1 MIEQAPPGAKQIAA
15 DGRPPLGQ
23 FYEVD
28 GRQLWLHQSGTG
40 GPAVVILPGASAV
53 GLDYLNI
60 GDQIGQFTTS
70 VLYDRGGTGWSG
82 EAPLPRAAAEVA
94 TELRDLLRAA
104 DVPGPYLLVAHS
116 LGGGYARR
124 FAQLFPGDVA
134 GVLYLDSFYE
144 HLDDYMPEKLHLDK
158 VRQPDPGPVQLAL
171 MRPAIRRMYRR
182 MFASW
187 PDGLRAELI
196 DRHLSG
202 EWWQA
207 GVRERSNLP
216 AVAAELRQGGD
227 VPDVPVIVLA
237 PTGIDPGLR
246 LMMPGKALKAM
257 ADGNRRMYADL
268 AGSVTRGEYRA
279 LEGARHSTMTTD
291 RPDAVVQAVRDLI
304 AMAASEE

>member
-1 MIEQAPPGAKQIAA
+1 MIKQVPPGVKQTAA

-23 FYEVD
+23 LYEVD
-28 GRQLWLHQSGTG
+28 GRQLWLHRSGSG

-60 GDQIGQFTTS
+60 GDQISLFTTS

-82 EAPLPRAAAEVA
+82 EAPLPRTAAEVA

-104 DVPGPYLLVAHS
+104 GVPGPYLLAAHS

-124 FAQLFPGDVA
+124 LAQLFPGDVA
-134 GVLYLDSFYE
+134 GLLYLDSFYE
-144 HLDDYMPEKLHLDK
+144 RLDDYMPEKLHLAN
-158 VRQPDPGPVQLAL
+158 VRQPNPGPIQLAL
-171 MRPAIRRMYRR
+171 MRPAMRRMYRR

-187 PDGLRAELI
+187 PDGLRETLI
-196 DRHLSG
+196 GRHLSD

-207 GVRERSNLP
+207 GVHERSNLP
-216 AVAAELRQGGD
+216 EVAAELSQGGD
-227 VPDVPVIVLA
+227 LPDVPVIALA
-237 PTGIDPGLR
+237 PTGIDPGMR
-246 LMMPGKALKAM
+246 LMMSGKALQAM

-268 AGSVTRGEYRA
+268 AASVTRGEYRS
-279 LEGARHSTMTTD
+279 LDGARHSTMTTD

-304 AMAASEE
+304 AMAASAE

>member
-1 MIEQAPPGAKQIAA
+1 MVGYLAVCDPPQ
-15 DGRPPLGQ
+15 Q
-23 FYEVD
+23 
-28 GRQLWLHQSGTG
+28 
-40 GPAVVILPGASAV
+40 
-53 GLDYLNI
+53 
-60 GDQIGQFTTS
+60 
-70 VLYDRGGTGWSG
+70 
-82 EAPLPRAAAEVA
+82 
-94 TELRDLLRAA
+94 
-104 DVPGPYLLVAHS
+104 
-116 LGGGYARR
+116 
-124 FAQLFPGDVA
+124 A

-144 HLDDYMPEKLHLDK
+144 HLDDYMPDKLHLAS
-158 VRQPDPGPVQLAL
+158 VRQPSPGPVQLAL
-171 MRPAIRRMYRR
+171 MRPAMRRMYRR

-196 DRHLSG
+196 DRHLSS

-246 LMMPGKALKAM
+246 LMMRGKAVAAM
-257 ADGNRRMYADL
+257 ADGNRRMYTDL

-304 AMAASEE
+304 AMAASEG

>member
-1 MIEQAPPGAKQIAA
+1 MIEQMPPGAKTAG
-15 DGRPPLGQ
+15 DGRPALGQ
-23 FYEVD
+23 LYDVG
-28 GRQLWLHQSGTG
+28 GRQLWLHQSGSG

-53 GLDYLNI
+53 GLDYLNVH
-60 GDQIGQFTTS
+60 DQISQFTTS

-82 EAPLPRAAAEVA
+82 EAPLPRTAAEVA
-94 TELRDLLRAA
+94 TELRDLLRVAGVA
-104 DVPGPYLLVAHS
+104 GPYLLAAHS

-134 GVLYLDSFYE
+134 GIAYLDSFYE
-144 HLDDYMPEKLHLDK
+144 RLDDYMPEKLHLDK
-158 VRQPDPGPVQLAL
+158 VRQPDPGPIQLAL
-171 MRPAIRRMYRR
+171 MRPAMRRMYRR

-187 PDGLRAELI
+187 PDGVRETLVE
-196 DRHLSG
+196 RHLSG
-202 EWWQA
+202 QWWQA

-246 LMMPGKALKAM
+246 LMMSGRALRAM
-257 ADGNRRMYADL
+257 TDGNRRMYTDL
-268 AGSVTRGEYRA
+268 AGSVSRGEYRS

-291 RPDAVVQAVRDLI
+291 RPEAVVQAVRDL
-304 AMAASEE
+304 AALAAS

>member
-1 MIEQAPPGAKQIAA
+1 MIEQAPSGAKQTAG

-23 FYEVD
+23 RYDVG

-60 GDQIGQFTTS
+60 GDQISQFTTS

-82 EAPLPRAAAEVA
+82 EAPLPRAAGEVA

-104 DVPGPYLLVAHS
+104 GVPGPFLLAAHS

-134 GVLYLDSFYE
+134 GILYLDSFYE
-144 HLDDYMPEKLHLDK
+144 HLDDYMPDKLHLAN
-158 VRQPDPGPVQLAL
+158 VRQPSPGPVQLAL
-171 MRPAIRRMYRR
+171 MRPAMRRMYRR

-227 VPDVPVIVLA
+227 MPDVPVIVLA

-257 ADGNRRMYADL
+257 ADGNRRMYTDL
-268 AGSVTRGEYRA
+268 AGSATRGEYRA

-304 AMAASEE
+304 AMAASEG